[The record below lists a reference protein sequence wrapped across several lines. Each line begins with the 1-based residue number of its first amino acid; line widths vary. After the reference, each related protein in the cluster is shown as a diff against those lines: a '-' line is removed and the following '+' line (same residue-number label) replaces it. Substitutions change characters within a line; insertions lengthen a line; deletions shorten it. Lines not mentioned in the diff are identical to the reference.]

1 MFNAALCRSWFGAGP
16 WDGLAATWAHR
27 HPPASAPAGVG
38 SLARQSVAAFD
49 DIVDICTRRPM
60 RAFGGRPL
68 HALADP
74 SLVSPTALDAL
85 ARQAGPALLT
95 SQYLAR
101 RDSLAIL
108 AWLSTR
114 PMTDPKSATAHR
126 NTLQRWLAT
135 LSAEPN
141 ARVA

>member
-1 MFNAALCRSWFGAGP
+1 ME
-16 WDGLAATWAHR
+16 
-27 HPPASAPAGVG
+27 
-38 SLARQSVAAFD
+38 
-49 DIVDICTRRPM
+49 
-60 RAFGGRPL
+60 AFGGRPL
-68 HALADP
+68 HAIADP
-74 SLVSPTALDAL
+74 SHVSPAALDAL

-114 PMTDPKSATAHR
+114 PTTDPINATAHR
-126 NTLQRWLAT
+126 RTLQGWLAT
-135 LSAEPN
+135 LSAEPS